1 MEIILQKRVTITSSN
16 NVEKQVNK
24 ISTDNT

>member
-24 ISTDNT
+24 ISTNNT